1 MKIPLDPDAASF
13 WPSLD
18 DTTLIQSAVSPAAAH
33 VTPRSRETKIRPLE
47 AVVTSVRPSLEL
59 VTLVSRDP
67 TSTCRHVAP
76 TSSERNNPPDDAAA
90 RRSPSL
96 DDASADQSPCGR
108 RNNQVAPPSLEVMI
122 EPGVAIRPLALAT
135 ASFMPSADD
144 AAATHRSNA
153 TELVFHVAP

>member
-1 MKIPLDPDAASF
+1 MAKISGVDIRPGNILEYEKGIWKVAKTQHTQPGKGGAFVAIEAKALREGNKLQERFRSGRLTTGYIAEEF
-13 WPSLD
+13 PEGFAGATLD

-76 TSSERNNPPDDAAA
+76 ASSGAA
-90 RRSPSL
+90 
-96 DDASADQSPCGR
+96 QGF
-108 RNNQVAPPSLEVMI
+108 
-122 EPGVAIRPLALAT
+122 GAL
-135 ASFMPSADD
+135 SGP
-144 AAATHRSNA
+144 
-153 TELVFHVAP
+153 

>member
-76 TSSERNNPPDDAAA
+76 ASSERNNPFDDAAA
-90 RRSPSL
+90 RRSPSP
-96 DDASADQSPCGR
+96 DDASADQSACGLR
-108 RNNQVAPPSLEVMI
+108 PNQVAPPSLEVRI
-122 EPGVAIRPLALAT
+122 DPSGPLLALALAT
-135 ASFMPSADD
+135 ASFIPSADD
-144 AAATHRSNA
+144 TAATHRANA